1 MRKYSVIGGGTAGW
15 LTALYIKKKFPESDV
30 CVIASSELG
39 ILGAGEGTTPT
50 FISFLEFIDV
60 PLSGIIKYAKGTI
73 KNTIKFTNWNNDG
86 KHYYHSFLD
95 THGKYET
102 DERNKNFDFRPYYL
116 DKISRS
122 DCYNDIQLSPII
134 SERNQVKYNKH
145 TLENHGQYA
154 LHFDAN
160 LLAKYLESVGL
171 ERGIKLIDDEVIDIN
186 TDVEGYITSFNLKSN
201 DVVDTDFVFDCT
213 GFRRLIIGNFYKS
226 KWNSYKDYLPVNR
239 AMPFFL
245 PNNNINLEPYT
256 ESIAMKYG
264 WMWKI
269 PVQGRYGCGYVF
281 DSSFVSDE
289 EIKQE
294 LEEYL
299 GHEINSPRMFSF
311 DPGCYDDVLIKN
323 CMGIGLSASFVE
335 PLEAT
340 SIWVSTLM
348 LKQFGN
354 CVEHIHARNPKEV
367 NIVNEYSRRI
377 NMDVLN
383 FIHFHYLTKRDDSEF
398 WKTFRTKNKSLPFIE
413 SINDVS
419 TRSILDQPLLDY
431 LSLVE
436 TCRIVSSEMTYTGI
450 FSEASWLQVGSGIQ
464 YFNKDVASNIL
475 NSEYPDFDTNKFDM
489 KTDIFD
495 IISSTLYDHSE
506 YLTYIKNN
514 E

>member
-1 MRKYSVIGGGTAGW
+1 MKNYTIVGGGTAGW
-15 LTALYIKKKFPESDV
+15 LTALYIRKKFPDSEV

-39 ILGAGEGTTPT
+39 ILGAGEGTTPS
-50 FISFLEFIDV
+50 FISFLEFIDI
-60 PLSGIIKYAKGTI
+60 PISGIIKHASGTI

-116 DKISRS
+116 DKIAKN

-134 SERNQVKYNKH
+134 SEHNQVKYNKY

-160 LLAKYLESVGL
+160 LLAKYLQSIGVS
-171 ERGIKLIDDEVIDIN
+171 RGIKLIDDEVININ
-186 TDVEGYITSFNLKSN
+186 TDVDEYITSIDLKTKGT
-201 DVVDTDFVFDCT
+201 VHTDFVFDCT

-226 KWNSYKDYLPVNR
+226 RWNSYKEHLPVNR

-245 PNNNINLEPYT
+245 PNDNTNLEPYT

-289 EIKQE
+289 EVKKE

-299 GHEINSPRMFSF
+299 GHKINSPRMFSF
-311 DPGCYDDVLIKN
+311 DPGCYDEVLIKN
-323 CMGIGLSASFVE
+323 CMAIGLSASFVE

-340 SIWVSTLM
+340 SIWITTLM
-348 LKQFGN
+348 LKQFGTSIDN
-354 CVEHIHARNPKEV
+354 IIKRDDKEV
-367 NIVNEYSRRI
+367 EIVNSYSKRM

-383 FIHFHYLTKRDDSEF
+383 FVHFHYLTKRDDSEF
-398 WKTFRTKNKSLPFIE
+398 WKTFRTKNKTLPLIE
-413 SINDVS
+413 TLNDVGVKNIPDEKTFQYLTMLETNRLIS
-419 TRSILDQPLLDY
+419 SYMDY
-431 LSLVE
+431 S
-436 TCRIVSSEMTYTGI
+436 CI
-450 FSEASWLQVGSGIQ
+450 FSSSSWLQVGSGIQ
-464 YFNKDVASNIL
+464 YFNKDVASNML
-475 NSEYPDFDTNKFDM
+475 SSEYPDFETNKVDM
-489 KTDIFD
+489 KKEIFD
-495 IISSTLYDHSE
+495 PISSTLYDHTE
-506 YLTYIKNN
+506 YLNYIKNS
-514 E
+514 